1 MNFMVVKCI
10 LRYPKSTIS
19 HGISFQGSWSLS
31 LTYFTDVDWASW
43 PDDRKS
49 TSGHCCFLGSYLI
62 SWSSSK
68 QHIVSRSNA
77 EFEYH
82 GLTNAV
88 TELICIE
95 TLLTELHLSLPSPPD
110 LLCDNLS
117 ATQLVANPILHART
131 KNIEIDFH
139 FIREC
144 VVNKSLQ
151 VSSLHQRNNWLTF
164 LPSLFLYTT
173 LTKSQEQTDSPSP
186 HQLVG
191 DDKALIRVIS

>member
-1 MNFMVVKCI
+1 MAFRSKVHEAYLLHISPMLIGLAGPMTGRVLVAI
-10 LRYPKSTIS
+10 VAFLAHISS
-19 HGISFQGSWSLS
+19 HGH
-31 LTYFTDVDWASW
+31 
-43 PDDRKS
+43 P
-49 TSGHCCFLGSYLI
+49 
-62 SWSSSK
+62 
-68 QHIVSRSNA
+68 RSNIL
-77 EFEYH
+77 FH
-82 GLTNAV
+82 GLMQSSNITV
-88 TELICIE
+88 
-95 TLLTELHLSLPSPPD
+95 SLMH
-110 LLCDNLS
+110 